1 METVDVVKASFRTE
15 NAGTKDDPYII
26 NCNRN
31 TKVSKGFLERIR
43 TTGTYAELCVYD
55 DNSNFIYKWI
65 VNRETIGK
73 KASAEW
79 TVSQGI
85 TEDKEKG
92 TLSLDTSVEQFG
104 RFSIVISTGADSSD
118 DSADGSDKTD
128 DIDNGGDVDIPDD
141 GDLDDNDAGTDVT
154 PADPSQTGNTSS
166 GSEDYMYSRAEIKKM
181 ISEKEDEIKKLKLD
195 LKSAKLDYNNALKKK
210 TDGKVVATIDGVVK
224 KIGTVGDAAA
234 GGDNSDDVDGK
245 DDKDITD
252 SSTDY
257 SGGSSDDDAFA
268 IIEGEGG
275 VSVTF
280 SVGELNLDKAA
291 VGNTVKVNSYN
302 TGMSIDAEITNI
314 SGEPASYSAS
324 NWGDNPNSSTYTVE
338 AKLSDS
344 TDFNVGDWVGV
355 SFVSDTTAS
364 DSVYLPIHYV
374 RQENGNYYIM
384 KADKDGRLVKSYIK
398 TGKIMYG
405 TNIEVKGGLSMKD
418 KICFPYGKDVKEGV
432 RTKETDKVLYPEY

>member
-1 METVDVVKASFRTE
+1 M
-15 NAGTKDDPYII
+15 
-26 NCNRN
+26 
-31 TKVSKGFLERIR
+31 
-43 TTGTYAELCVYD
+43 
-55 DNSNFIYKWI
+55 
-65 VNRETIGK
+65 GK
-73 KASAEW
+73 KALADW

-85 TEDKEKG
+85 TEDKESG

-104 RFSIVISTGADSSD
+104 KFSIVVPAGSDRSD
-118 DSADGSDKTD
+118 DSADDSDDTD
-128 DIDNGGDVDIPDD
+128 DIDNGGDVDIPDN
-141 GDLDDNDAGTDVT
+141 GDYDDNDAGIDVT
-154 PADPSQTGNTSS
+154 PADPSQTGGTNS
-166 GSEDYMYSRAEIKKM
+166 GSEDYMHSRAEIKKM
-181 ISEKEDEIKKLKLD
+181 ISEKEDEIKSLKLN
-195 LKSAKLDYNNALKKK
+195 LKSAKLDYNDALKKK
-210 TDGKVVATIDGVVK
+210 TDGKVVANIDGVVK

-234 GGDNSDDVDGK
+234 EGDNSDDGDDK

-252 SSTDY
+252 STDY
-257 SGGSSDDDAFA
+257 SGDSSDDDVFA

-280 SVGELNLDKAA
+280 SVGELNLDRAA
-291 VGNTVKVNSYN
+291 VGNTVMVNSYN
-302 TGMSIDAEITNI
+302 TGMSIDAEITKI
-314 SGEPASYSAS
+314 SSEPTSYSS
-324 NWGDNPNSSTYTVE
+324 NNWGDNPNSSTYTIE

-355 SFVSDTTAS
+355 SFVNDTTTS

-384 KADKDGRLVKSYIK
+384 KADKDGRLVISYIK

-432 RTKETDKVLYPEY
+432 RTKETTEVLYPEY